1 MSGATGNSHESL
13 LKAAETLFSRKGYA
27 SVTLR
32 DIATALGLRHAS
44 LYYHF
49 PGGKEELFIEVMRY
63 SIRRH
68 GQALAE
74 ILGGTSKDI
83 RTQIFGSA
91 TWFLSQPPLDLVRMY
106 QSDMPSI
113 DQEKARKLMEE
124 LQEEILLR
132 LQLALQK
139 ADETGQI
146 YCPNPALV
154 SGALVG
160 MLESFHSMPD
170 FAVRGSKVAMAHE
183 LIEILL
189 RGLEYRGPE
198 NINLDINKEL
208 S

>member
-1 MSGATGNSHESL
+1 MGGATGNNHENL
-13 LKAAETLFSRKGYA
+13 LSAAETLFSRKGYA

-68 GQALAE
+68 GQALTE
-74 ILGGTSKDI
+74 ILDKAEGDI
-83 RTQIFGSA
+83 RSQLYGSA
-91 TWFLSQPPLDLVRMY
+91 TWLLSQPPLDLVRMY

-124 LQEEILLR
+124 LQQEILLR
-132 LQLALQK
+132 LQIALQK
-139 ADETGQI
+139 ADDTGQI

-160 MLESFHSMPD
+160 MLESFHSMPE
-170 FAVRGSKVAMAHE
+170 FAVRGSKITMAQE

-189 RGLEYRGPE
+189 RGLEYRGSE
-198 NINLDINKEL
+198 NINLDIEKEL